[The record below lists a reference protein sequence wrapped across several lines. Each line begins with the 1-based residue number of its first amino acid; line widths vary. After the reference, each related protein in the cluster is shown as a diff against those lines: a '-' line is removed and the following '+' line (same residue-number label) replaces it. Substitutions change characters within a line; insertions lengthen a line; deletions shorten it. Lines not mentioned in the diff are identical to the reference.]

1 VDFFFEI
8 RCEETY
14 LVMMVSKRQKKIAR
28 VPDLKLIAPVPDLK
42 LIAPV
47 PDFDLVET
55 ICILSEGEK
64 SLFDGLFG
72 LSIVS
77 VCRALHK
84 LVKSGHLKLKGVVL
98 AFPVPTGTG
107 IYKNKMSQ
115 MQVAYE
121 NHKKDYTEAY
131 TLVGVRAT
139 QPEQR
144 KMKPLFHDVVCKVLE
159 AHAGTIE
166 MLSLTL
172 TMPPN
177 REVFRTFLKIVSSC
191 TNVTD
196 LDMDVQGL
204 IGHDLCTVDLA
215 FEVEAV
221 VKNMQKMKNLSWTGF
236 FKRTNSEVLVK
247 QLPPSVE
254 SLRLTGNI
262 SPAMGTKI
270 GYAMMFHFLVN
281 GLPNL
286 ENVDLTGY
294 VEQDNSLSLNAHL
307 LSRLCDFNSVVK
319 RVILPAE
326 WTPQFKASIFV
337 AVGAL
342 CLHADRLARTRG
354 ERLTI
359 VISNTD
365 AMTRV
370 AHVQYLRGLVC
381 QRRTTNVVVE

>member
-1 VDFFFEI
+1 
-8 RCEETY
+8 
-14 LVMMVSKRQKKIAR
+14 
-28 VPDLKLIAPVPDLK
+28 
-42 LIAPV
+42 
-47 PDFDLVET
+47 
-55 ICILSEGEK
+55 
-64 SLFDGLFG
+64 
-72 LSIVS
+72 
-77 VCRALHK
+77 
-84 LVKSGHLKLKGVVL
+84 
-98 AFPVPTGTG
+98 
-107 IYKNKMSQ
+107 
-115 MQVAYE
+115 
-121 NHKKDYTEAY
+121 
-131 TLVGVRAT
+131 
-139 QPEQR
+139 
-144 KMKPLFHDVVCKVLE
+144 MKPLFHDVVCKVLE

-254 SLRLTGNI
+254 SLRLAGNI

-270 GYAMMFHFLVN
+270 RYAMLGQFLTN
-281 GLPNL
+281 RLPNL
-286 ENVDLTGY
+286 KEVDLTGY
-294 VEQDNSLSLNAHL
+294 IEHDNSLGQTANLVT
-307 LSRLCDFNSVVK
+307 RLFDYHSVVK

-326 WTPQFKASIFV
+326 WTPQFKACIFI

-342 CLHADRLARTRG
+342 CLHADRMMRTRG

-370 AHVQYLRGLVC
+370 AHMQYLRGLVG